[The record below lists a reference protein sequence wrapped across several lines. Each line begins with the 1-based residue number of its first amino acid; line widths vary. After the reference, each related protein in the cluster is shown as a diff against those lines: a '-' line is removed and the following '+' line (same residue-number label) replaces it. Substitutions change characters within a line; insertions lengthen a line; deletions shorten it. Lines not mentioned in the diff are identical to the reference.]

1 MINFFVCDDNEVIR
15 HDVSE
20 IIDKV
25 MMKNDFQYKIH
36 LYSDYDKNFIKDMM
50 LPLSN
55 KIFILDIET
64 PSGSGIDMARK
75 IRSKDIDSILI
86 FLTSH
91 YEMGPSLLDDELMFL
106 AFISKFNNQDE
117 RLISVINKALTMI
130 GKKQAIRFDD
140 HGVLYT
146 IPLSDILYITKD
158 SVTRKSIIKT
168 DYTEFKINK
177 TLTELSEML
186 GDNFVQTHRSCFIN
200 DNRCR
205 VMDKKHKLI
214 TFDNGETI
222 DLLSNN
228 FKKEVVK

>member
-1 MINFFVCDDNEVIR
+1 MINFFVCDDNEMIR
-15 HDVSE
+15 HEVSE
-20 IIDKV
+20 IIDTV

-36 LYSDYDKNFIKDMM
+36 LYSDYDKHFIKDM
-50 LPLSN
+50 LSSLSN

-75 IRSKDIDSILI
+75 LREKDIDSTLI

-106 AFISKFNNQDE
+106 SFISKFNNQDE
-117 RLISVINKALTMI
+117 RLVSAINKALKLI
-130 GKKQAIRFDD
+130 GKKQAIRFED

-146 IPLSDILYITKD
+146 LPVSDILYITKD

-168 DYTEFKINK
+168 DYTEFKVNK
-177 TLTELSEML
+177 TLIELSEML
-186 GDNFVQTHRSCFIN
+186 GHDFVQTHRSCFIN
-200 DNRCR
+200 KNRCR
-205 VMDKKHKLI
+205 AMDKKHHLI
-214 TFDNGETI
+214 TFDTGETT
-222 DLLSNN
+222 DLLSDN

>member
-1 MINFFVCDDNEVIR
+1 MINFFVCDDNEMIR
-15 HDVSE
+15 KDATE

-36 LYSDYDKNFIKDMM
+36 LYSDYDKQFIKDMNSS
-50 LPLSN
+50 LSN
-55 KIFILDIET
+55 KIYILDIET
-64 PSGSGIDMARK
+64 PSGSGIDIARK
-75 IRSKDIDSILI
+75 MREKDIDSILI

-117 RLISVINKALTMI
+117 RLISVINKALKMI

-146 IPLSDILYITKD
+146 IPINDILYITKD

-168 DYTEFKINK
+168 DYTEFKVNK
-177 TLTELSEML
+177 TLTELSEIL
-186 GDNFVQTHRSCFIN
+186 GDSFVQTHRSCFIN
-200 DNRCR
+200 ENRR
-205 VMDKKHKLI
+205 IVMDKKHKLI

-228 FKKEVVK
+228 FKKEVIK

>member
-1 MINFFVCDDNEVIR
+1 MINFFVCDDNEMIR
-15 HDVSE
+15 KDVSE
-20 IIDKV
+20 IIDRV

-36 LYSDYDKNFIKDMM
+36 LYSDYDKKFIKDMNSS
-50 LPLSN
+50 LSN
-55 KIFILDIET
+55 KIYILDIET
-64 PSGSGIDMARK
+64 PSGSGIDIARK
-75 IRSKDIDSILI
+75 MREKDIDSILI

-117 RLISVINKALTMI
+117 RLISVINKALKMI

-146 IPLSDILYITKD
+146 IPINDILYITKD

-168 DYTEFKINK
+168 DYTEFKVNK

-186 GDNFVQTHRSCFIN
+186 GDTFVQTHRSCFIN
-200 DNRCR
+200 DSRCR

-228 FKKEVVK
+228 FKKEVAK

>member
-15 HDVSE
+15 RDVSE

-36 LYSDYDKNFIKDMM
+36 SYSDYDKNFVKDMM
-50 LPLSN
+50 SPLSN

-75 IRSKDIDSILI
+75 IREKDIDSILI

-91 YEMGPSLLDDELMFL
+91 YELGSTLLDDELMFL

-117 RLISVINKALTMI
+117 RLVSVINKALKLI

-146 IPLSDILYITKD
+146 LPINDILYITKD

-168 DYTEFKINK
+168 DYTEFKVNK

-186 GDNFVQTHRSCFIN
+186 GSDFIQTHRSCFIN
-200 DNRCR
+200 VNRRR
-205 VMDKKHKLI
+205 VTDKKRKLI
-214 TFDNGETI
+214 MFDNGETI
-222 DLLSNN
+222 DLLSDN
-228 FKKEVVK
+228 FKREAK